1 MSNENREQ
9 LLRAAL
15 GLFLRLGYRA
25 SVDAIAADAGVSKQT
40 LYNHFG
46 SKEALFSA
54 VAGEALR
61 PATVSL
67 ADTGEDLRESLI
79 RFAQA
84 FRRTILAPEAIALHR
99 MLVAESPRFPE
110 TARGIFLAGPD
121 TMKRQLATML
131 GRAMHGGRLRHDDP
145 DFAADM
151 LLSMLAGHDHIKLL
165 FGVESEQENAADRA
179 QQIVDMFLRA
189 FAPACGGPLSGNE
202 HEKTQ

>member
-15 GLFLRLGYRA
+15 ALFLRLGYRA

-54 VAGEALR
+54 VVSEALR
-61 PATVSL
+61 PVTVSL
-67 ADTGEDLRESLI
+67 ADTEEDLREGLI

-84 FRRTILAPEAIALHR
+84 FRRTVLAPEAIALHR
-99 MLVAESPRFPE
+99 MLVAESPRFPGI
-110 TARGIFLAGPD
+110 AREIFLAGGGS
-121 TMKRQLATML
+121 MQRQLAVIL
-131 GRAMHGGRLRHDDP
+131 DRAMHGGRLRRDDP

-151 LLSMLAGHDHIKLL
+151 LMSMLTGHDHIKLL
-165 FGVESEQENAADRA
+165 FGIELEQENAADRA
-179 QQIVDMFLRA
+179 QRIVDLFLHA
-189 FAPACGGPLSGNE
+189 FAPECGGLHPKTE
-202 HEKTQ
+202 YEKAR